1 MPRCFSH
8 AVFCL
13 VLSFFGLMTGQ
24 AKASPEGALA
34 HVVSVLPVWPG
45 HEQGGQ
51 GARPGQAP
59 EGSGVVLREG
69 VIATAWHVVEPA
81 RRIDVRLHDGRI
93 IPARLLAHDAA
104 SDIAL
109 LKVEETLQPIAIAPP
124 PNLVQPVCAIGNAFG
139 LGLSLTC
146 GVVSA
151 KSVSNAGFNEIEDFV
166 QTDAAANPGSSGGAL
181 VDAEGRLVGMMS
193 AIFAS
198 GSDTNIGVNFAV
210 STELLIRVADA
221 LLDQGEVE
229 YLDAGWQ
236 LTRAD
241 RSAVALVAAPVV
253 RAVQSDG
260 MAGSAGIR
268 VGDLILEVGGRRV
281 RTPRDAKT
289 ALALISKA
297 KKEVQVL
304 YRRGDDNLLA
314 TLSFAVSEPSKSANV
329 KAVTSLETDCPHPAE
344 ICQLRQAVF
353 PISSF
358 DPVGSATRIAEDL
371 LVTNRHVVGDQIE
384 ATVHTPNGPLKARLV
399 PSSYQGDL
407 VLLEVENLP
416 DTGVIP
422 ELDVATGTS
431 DRYRVIGADIAR
443 REVRV
448 FDPGDLI
455 ALPEKSAQLGR
466 LHVGAHMQPG
476 VSGGALVTENGALAG
491 IAVGGGDGR
500 FEAIPVADVRE
511 LLVLRDDKDA
521 IRLTESLGVDF
532 VACEEAMES
541 AATQSVKDTVLADVT
556 DICSRS
562 SNHGQLLKAGRILAQ
577 TGAFDQAI
585 RIHGEAVDQVPN
597 SINSRMSL
605 LVSLQL
611 AGRFEDMTEHA
622 RRLMEL
628 APDDPQALRFSIQSG
643 VWGNEPELAEEGYQ
657 ALLKADPRQAQAA
670 RRFIDNAPPTPPR
683 R

>member
-1 MPRCFSH
+1 MPRCLSH
-8 AVFCL
+8 AVYIL
-13 VLSFFGLMTGQ
+13 VLCFAGLIAGQ
-24 AKASPEGALA
+24 VKASPDKALE

-45 HEQGGQ
+45 HDQGGQ

-93 IPARLLAHDAA
+93 IPARLMAHDA
-104 SDIAL
+104 STDIAL
-109 LKVEETLQPIAIAPP
+109 LKVEEKLQPIATAPP

-139 LGLSLTC
+139 LGLSFTC

-151 KSVSNAGFNEIEDFV
+151 KGISNAGFNEIEDFV
-166 QTDAAANPGSSGGAL
+166 QTDATANPGSSGGAL
-181 VDAEGRLVGMMS
+181 VDTDGRLVGMMS

-198 GSDTNIGVNFAV
+198 GSDTNIGMNFAI
-210 STELLIRVADA
+210 STELLLRVAEA
-221 LLDQGEVE
+221 LIDTGQVGFQ
-229 YLDAGWQ
+229 DAGWQ
-236 LTRAD
+236 LARTD
-241 RSAVALVAAPVV
+241 RTAAALVAAPVV
-253 RAVQSDG
+253 RIVRSDG
-260 MAGSAGIR
+260 AAKLAGIE
-268 VGDLILEVGGRRV
+268 VGDLILEIGNRRV
-281 RTPRDAKT
+281 RTPHDAKT
-289 ALALISKA
+289 AVALIPKVQR
-297 KKEVQVL
+297 KVQVR
-304 YRRGDDNLLA
+304 YRRGDDDHVA
-314 TLSFAVSEPSKSANV
+314 TLSFETPDPPKVSNVDTEPSHDV
-329 KAVTSLETDCPHPAE
+329 DCPHPSDV
-344 ICQLRQAVF
+344 CKLRQAVF

-371 LVTNRHVVGDQIE
+371 LVTNRHVVGDQTE
-384 ATVHTPNGPLKARLV
+384 AIVHTPNGPLNAQLV
-399 PSSYQGDL
+399 PSAYEGDL

-422 ELDVATGTS
+422 NLDVQAETTS
-431 DRYRVIGADIAR
+431 QYLVVGADIAR
-443 REVRV
+443 KEVRV
-448 FDPGDLI
+448 FEPGDLI
-455 ALPEKSAQLGR
+455 ARPEENAKLGR
-466 LHVGAHMQPG
+466 LHVRAHMQPG
-476 VSGGALVTENGALAG
+476 VSGGALVTATGALAG

-500 FEAIPVADVRE
+500 FEAIPLADVHK
-511 LLVLRDDKDA
+511 LLALRDDRDA
-521 IRLTESLGVDF
+521 IRLTESLGADF
-532 VACEEAMES
+532 VACEEAMEN
-541 AATQSVKDTVLADVT
+541 AVAQTVQDVVLTAVADT
-556 DICSRS
+556 CSNS
-562 SNHGQLLKAGRILAQ
+562 TNHGQMLKAGRILAQ
-577 TGAFDQAI
+577 SGAFEQAI
-585 RIHGEAVDQVPN
+585 RLHGEAAEQVPN

-670 RRFIDNAPPTPPR
+670 RRFIDNAPPAPQR